1 MGQIKFKT
9 FYTDLVEHYLR
20 MAVRYRTVSKSSSQ
34 KWFDIT
40 KNWIE
45 TLSDEDKK
53 LIMFVFDKKFFTT
66 TEGLYCF
73 SGKVEML
80 LARRRLLDLEKEF
93 ALKTGLISD
102 DYEV

>member
-40 KNWIE
+40 K
-45 TLSDEDKK
+45 K
-53 LIMFVFDKKFFTT
+53 LD
-66 TEGLYCF
+66 
-73 SGKVEML
+73 
-80 LARRRLLDLEKEF
+80 
-93 ALKTGLISD
+93 
-102 DYEV
+102 

>member
-40 KNWIE
+40 KNWIK

-53 LIMFVFDKKFFTT
+53 LIMFVFDKKFSLLLR
-66 TEGLYCF
+66 GYIVSPGKQKCF
-73 SGKVEML
+73 
-80 LARRRLLDLEKEF
+80 
-93 ALKTGLISD
+93 
-102 DYEV
+102 